1 MLQNIFLQSQK
12 SSLSERV
19 EHFLFLILH
28 VADDVADDSGL

>member
-1 MLQNIFLQSQK
+1 MLQNIFLRSQK

-28 VADDVADDSGL
+28 VADVADDSGL

>member
-19 EHFLFLILH
+19 EHVLFLILH
-28 VADDVADDSGL
+28 VADDSGL